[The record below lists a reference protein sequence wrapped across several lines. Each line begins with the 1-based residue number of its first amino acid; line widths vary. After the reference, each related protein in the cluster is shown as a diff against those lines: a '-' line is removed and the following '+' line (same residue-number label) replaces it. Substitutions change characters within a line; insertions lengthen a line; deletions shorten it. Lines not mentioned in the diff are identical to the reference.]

1 MSNVV
6 PLLAALLLA
15 IPVAQAGAQFTD
27 PAGDVAYSGPAPS
40 TPIPALAPTE
50 SLDFLGL
57 DVAEEDLA
65 FNFVLKLQSLD
76 QVSPQTIHYV
86 VPFSWLDA
94 NYRIHLTRTR
104 ADPTATSNLAAAL
117 EQGDGSVYT
126 RILDLEATEDTAAG
140 TITFTLAKNNII
152 SLQGHAPVFKSRLTN
167 VTVASWTTLGFGDAT
182 SQLGDQMPDGQ
193 PGEILYELG
202 GSANGHLTLEAPD
215 PVRISNGG
223 ATTFVFQAHLQNTD
237 SQDDAA
243 TMEVVGAPSNWEISV
258 QAAQRVP
265 AGDERPI
272 FALVTIP
279 FGHQHG
285 GFSGFDLVATSSR
298 DPSITASI
306 RFGVLHTPIPFP
318 AGHHPDVYL
327 HAVADDTGALGDT
340 FGTTTNTMNTIPPET
355 DAPEA
360 FARLLPDGTAA
371 WDIPLGP
378 ALALG
383 MDFDLAR
390 TGSVAFEVLGKR
402 SGPATISA
410 ELLLVR
416 GEEDLVTLAEAMTAD
431 IELDLQAATP
441 VSFTVAPTAEA
452 DYIPYTPGPN
462 LMLRIRLT
470 TAPGSPTPVPQAATP
485 AIVVGSFAMNL
496 PLNEYADLPVWDP
509 GIESTVRLV
518 SEGPIER
525 DALPG
530 TTVTYTFTL
539 TNNGDATDD
548 LELGV
553 AGNGASNSDFAPQ
566 GKVRLGAGE
575 SRQATVAVRV
585 PSDMRE
591 GDRLEVILLARSEN
605 DPSNIALVRTATRA
619 TQDAD
624 NADEEQAFQDALDK
638 KGTPVPPLAA
648 VLALGLA
655 LAMRRRR
662 Y

>member
-1 MSNVV
+1 MPPRNWATRC
-6 PLLAALLLA
+6 L
-15 IPVAQAGAQFTD
+15 T
-27 PAGDVAYSGPAPS
+27 
-40 TPIPALAPTE
+40 
-50 SLDFLGL
+50 
-57 DVAEEDLA
+57 
-65 FNFVLKLQSLD
+65 
-76 QVSPQTIHYV
+76 
-86 VPFSWLDA
+86 A
-94 NYRIHLTRTR
+94 NR
-104 ADPTATSNLAAAL
+104 A
-117 EQGDGSVYT
+117 
-126 RILDLEATEDTAAG
+126 
-140 TITFTLAKNNII
+140 
-152 SLQGHAPVFKSRLTN
+152 KSC
-167 VTVASWTTLGFGDAT
+167 
-182 SQLGDQMPDGQ
+182 
-193 PGEILYELG
+193 
-202 GSANGHLTLEAPD
+202 TLEAPD